1 MNVDKLNLRMQVYP
15 MLPQKTVLDL
25 FAGRGYLSSLYA
37 PYCWRII
44 CVDKDPE
51 QICFLERNMRDYK
64 HAVLIND
71 DDLNFLE
78 MLDGSNVTYV
88 DFDAYGINK
97 LLYSIY
103 RDFC

>member
-1 MNVDKLNLRMQVYP
+1 
-15 MLPQKTVLDL
+15 
-25 FAGRGYLSSLYA
+25 
-37 PYCWRII
+37 
-44 CVDKDPE
+44 
-51 QICFLERNMRDYK
+51 MRDYK